1 MKPFEEEAALFR
13 FGVVTVG
20 PESGDSFGLARSGR
34 AVNLAQSG
42 FDFLLLALH
51 FEGIEEVL
59 V

>member
-1 MKPFEEEAALFR
+1 MEPFKEQAALFR
-13 FGVVTVG
+13 LGMVTVG
-20 PESGDSFGLARSGR
+20 PKGGDAFGLARSGR

>member
-20 PESGDSFGLARSGR
+20 PESGDAFGLARSGR
-34 AVNLAQSG
+34 AANPAEGS
-42 FDFLLLALH
+42 FDFFLFALH